1 MGASFIVYKQNENI
15 FEHRTKL
22 SETATIFQAEAVAMD
37 TALQWYH
44 YTQPDE
50 DVRIYADAQSVL
62 LAVQQERPTQLIDN
76 IDNKCI
82 DKVKIF
88 WIPSHIGVTGNE
100 RADKLANQAAKGHS
114 DSMYLSTPISVSY
127 TKKCAK
133 LLSQKLWE
141 EDWKTQ
147 LNSLTPNTK
156 WVQKLF
162 PDLNSFTDIWK
173 YGKLSHTL
181 TSIYTGHCSLAYFQH
196 KIGRSESA
204 TCQCGQDI
212 ETPEHYIYVPL

>member
-1 MGASFIVYKQNENI
+1 
-15 FEHRTKL
+15 
-22 SETATIFQAEAVAMD
+22 
-37 TALQWYH
+37 
-44 YTQPDE
+44 
-50 DVRIYADAQSVL
+50 
-62 LAVQQERPTQLIDN
+62 
-76 IDNKCI
+76 
-82 DKVKIF
+82 
-88 WIPSHIGVTGNE
+88 
-100 RADKLANQAAKGHS
+100 
-114 DSMYLSTPISVSY
+114 MYLSAPISVSY

-204 TCQCGQDI
+204 TCECGQDI
-212 ETPEHYIYVPL
+212 ETPEHYMFHCELWDYERKEFGYFGGDQANYKWLTKKPEQAKKFISRTKRLSRTRYY